1 MTPLALSTF
10 FKGGIIGF
18 AMAAPVGPIGLLCIQ
33 RTLSYGLL
41 TGFIAGLGAATAD
54 GILGAIAGFGLTFI
68 GGFISGH
75 QQILRLLGGFFLIYL
90 GIHIFRSTPAHAAH
104 AQRRGLWGTYLST
117 LLLTLSNPMTI
128 IAYTAV
134 FSGFADIES
143 IESTSLILSL
153 IGGIFVGSAIWWFI
167 LSFGMSLLRTRLTH
181 RALELINKISGVA
194 IAILGLIVLI
204 TLLPVGK

>member
-1 MTPLALSTF
+1 MSLALITF
-10 FKGGIIGF
+10 FKGGLIGF
-18 AMAAPVGPIGLLCIQ
+18 AMAAPVGPIALLCIQ

-54 GILGAIAGFGLTFI
+54 AVLGGIAGFGLTFI
-68 GGFISGH
+68 GGFITGH
-75 QQILRLLGGFFLIYL
+75 QQILRLLGGAFLMYL
-90 GIHIFRSTPAHAAH
+90 GIHIFRSSPANHAAH
-104 AQRRGLWGTYLST
+104 AQRGLIGTYFST
-117 LLLTLSNPMTI
+117 LILTLSNPMTI

-153 IGGIFVGSAIWWFI
+153 IGGVFLGSAIWWFM
-167 LSFGMSLLRTRLTH
+167 LSFGMSLVRTRLTF
-181 RALELINKISGVA
+181 RTVEIINKTSGAA

>member
-1 MTPLALSTF
+1 MMSLALITF
-10 FKGGIIGF
+10 FKGSLIGF
-18 AMAAPVGPIGLLCIQ
+18 AMAAPVGPIALLCIQ

-54 GILGAIAGFGLTFI
+54 AILGGFAGFGLTFI
-68 GGFISGH
+68 GGFITGH
-75 QQILRLLGGFFLIYL
+75 QQILRLLGGAFLMYL
-90 GIHIFRSTPAHAAH
+90 GIHIFRSSPAHHAAQ
-104 AQRRGLWGTYLST
+104 AQRGLWGTYFST
-117 LLLTLSNPMTI
+117 LALTLSNPMTI

-153 IGGIFVGSAIWWFI
+153 IGGVFLGSALWWFI
-167 LSFGMSLLRTRLTH
+167 LSFGMSLVRTRLTF
-181 RALELINKISGVA
+181 RTVEIINKSSGIA
-194 IAILGLIVLI
+194 IAVLGLIVLI